1 MSSSIRLDEKTTIS
15 KVCGWT
21 LLVRLDPIEKKQG
34 LIELPGDTVMRREL
48 AQTRATV
55 LDIADAAWSDE
66 GRLAKT
72 RWYWPFKQY
81 ERAPRCAVGDRILF
95 RQYAG
100 EMLDVEGPEKY
111 RIINDK
117 DVYGLLDPLFPA
129 QE

>member
-1 MSSSIRLDEKTTIS
+1 MSSSIKLDEKTTIS
-15 KVCGWT
+15 KVAGWV
-21 LLVRLDPIEKKQG
+21 LLVRLDPIERKQG

-55 LDIADAAWSDE
+55 LTIGAAAWNDE
-66 GRLAKT
+66 A
-72 RWYWPFKQY
+72 
-81 ERAPRCAVGDRILF
+81 EPRCAVGDRILF

-117 DVYGLLDPLFPA
+117 DVYALLDPLPQA